1 VRAVKEYGSPTPGA
15 SKNSRFRRGAII
27 GKPGSRSYL
36 KRRRQ
41 GECDMDKAR
50 EALEELLNDPMVR
63 LVMASDGVEAEE
75 VRNLF
80 GASDD
85 EGDDS
90 GLPALHVIASL
101 PCGQG
106 LCCI

>member
-1 VRAVKEYGSPTPGA
+1 
-15 SKNSRFRRGAII
+15 
-27 GKPGSRSYL
+27 
-36 KRRRQ
+36 
-41 GECDMDKAR
+41 
-50 EALEELLNDPMVR
+50 MVR

-85 EGDDS
+85 EDDDS